1 MIVESLTEKGS
12 AKALPWCIA
21 IDFPVSFAY
30 ILLMPAPVVKAD
42 SVSKRF
48 GDFEAV
54 KSLTFEVREG
64 ECFGL
69 LGPNGAGKSTL
80 MGMLYGVNLRNAGV
94 LSVFGLDPAS
104 HSRGIKKR
112 LGVVTQDNAL
122 DDGLTVEENML
133 IYAAFLGVP
142 SADRRHRVDELL
154 EFMMLSHKRDAP
166 IRFLSGGMKR
176 RLVFVRALL
185 GNPDLL
191 ILDEPTTGLD
201 PAVRHLLWGKVR
213 ELRARGKTILLTTH
227 YMHEAEILCDRILV
241 MNKGENVAEGSPAQ
255 LIDRYSPGF
264 VAVFD
269 KTGTCAEKE
278 LAESLSLQVHED
290 SSGVYVRAPRFET
303 LLEFQRRC
311 GRLAAQLRP
320 ANLEDVFL
328 KLTGQEL
335 TADA

>member
-1 MIVESLTEKGS
+1 MSSRI
-12 AKALPWCIA
+12 
-21 IDFPVSFAY
+21 
-30 ILLMPAPVVKAD
+30 VKAE
-42 SVSKRF
+42 SVSKAF
-48 GDFEAV
+48 GDFKAV
-54 KSLTFEVREG
+54 KSLSFEVRQG

-80 MGMLYGVNLRNAGV
+80 MGMLYGFNLRAGGK
-94 LSVFGLDPAS
+94 LEVFGLDPAT
-104 HSRGIKKR
+104 RARAIKKR

-133 IYAAFLGVP
+133 IYAAFMGVP
-142 SADRRHRVDELL
+142 KSERQKRVTELL
-154 EFMMLSHKRDAP
+154 EFMMLSHKKDGP

-185 GNPDLL
+185 GDPDLL

-241 MNKGENVAEGSPAQ
+241 MNKGESVAEGSPAQ
-255 LIDRYSPGF
+255 LIEKFSPGF
-264 VAVFD
+264 VAVFEKKAD
-269 KTGTCAEKE
+269 DAARQKE
-278 LAESLSLQVHED
+278 LATSLNLQVHED
-290 SSGVYVRAPRFET
+290 SSGVYVRASKFET
-303 LLEFQRRC
+303 LLEFQKQS
-311 GRLAAQLRP
+311 GRIAAQLRP

-335 TADA
+335 NVDA